1 MCSEIASTVFI
12 SVGSAI
18 ASVRLPASS
27 VDTGNTVCLW
37 ASSAGTLEIDSS
49 STTCKTA
56 APTRGII
63 SLL

>member
-1 MCSEIASTVFI
+1 MCSEIASTVFM

-27 VDTGNTVCLW
+27 VDTGSTVCLW
-37 ASSAGTLEIDSS
+37 ASFAGIREIELS
-49 STTCKTA
+49 STTCITD